1 MDNERTNPGSS
12 DDIIGS
18 PDPEGAA
25 RAAVDTYLKKGDPS
39 TTPAPAPRFG
49 RPMTPDEARDFR
61 ARNPQIYEPR
71 LAAEE
76 PTEPEPL
83 EPATEQEPA
92 AGGYVLEAPGDVP
105 THVAM
110 KWDETLTSFSEA
122 ASASGVSEPIAQGLV
137 ASFIDADA
145 ALGGYGQGENSYT
158 LEDARSTLQSFWGR
172 EAYDVNMKKVAKAVN
187 SAGDRFK
194 QWLDDSGMGNSPSVC
209 IALSMAD
216 DLKLTK
222 PQAQA
227 ELNKLISDQ
236 KSDYFSRDPWR
247 SKPAVARVQLLSRI
261 ANAEDAPSKA
271 RTTNVV
277 ASVRA
282 DEAQIERRAA
292 ADAQAKELLQQMRNG
307 NATQRAAAEKKWIE
321 LTARISR

>member
-1 MDNERTNPGSS
+1 
-12 DDIIGS
+12 
-18 PDPEGAA
+18 
-25 RAAVDTYLKKGDPS
+25 
-39 TTPAPAPRFG
+39 
-49 RPMTPDEARDFR
+49 MTAEEARDFR
-61 ARNPQIYEPR
+61 AKPPAAQAVEPQP
-71 LAAEE
+71 
-76 PTEPEPL
+76 EPEP
-83 EPATEQEPA
+83 EPEPESESQSS
-92 AGGYVLEAPGDVP
+92 GGYKLEAPSDVP
-105 THVAM
+105 THIAM
-110 KWDETLTSFSEA
+110 KWDETLTSYSNA
-122 ASASGVSEPIAQGLV
+122 ASASGIPEPIAQGLMQ
-137 ASFIDADA
+137 SFLDADA